1 MTDTLSPADIL
12 NTLAHRGPA
21 FPEAALK
28 AATGQREALTPT
40 LLGWIARAQT
50 EGEALPA
57 DFCGHVYALFL
68 LGHFH
73 DPEAFEPLLQLLS
86 QPIETLEQIFSTSQL
101 DHAHRALIA
110 TYTDNWTALAEAIA
124 NPAINVYSRLAF
136 ADVAI
141 GLYLADR
148 VKREPLLELYRQL
161 FAQTHPD
168 SYENEVLL
176 IFLMADALDFHAIE
190 LKPQLVALRDQ
201 LWPAL
206 SELFDPGDIDTRL
219 EHPRNSVLTA
229 SRQQKTYR
237 SVDNLVKEMSLWP
250 DFPSSAEQQE
260 GLERLKALLR
270 ESEPDPETPLSQR
283 ETRRKRQ

>member
-1 MTDTLSPADIL
+1 MTDTPHVSEIL
-12 NTLAHRGPA
+12 DTLARRGAA
-21 FPEAALK
+21 FPESALK
-28 AATGQREALTPT
+28 AATGLREVLTPT
-40 LLGWIARAQT
+40 LLDWIARAQE

-68 LGHFH
+68 LGHYH
-73 DPEAFEPLLQLLS
+73 EPRAFEPVLELLS
-86 QPIETLEQIFSTSQL
+86 LPIETLEQIFSTSQL
-101 DHAHRALIA
+101 DHAHRVLIS
-110 TYTDNWTALAEAIA
+110 TYADNWEVLAAAIA

-136 ADVAI
+136 ADAAI

-148 VKREPLLELYRQL
+148 VKREPLLELYRSL
-161 FAQTHPD
+161 FAQTSPD
-168 SYENEVLL
+168 SYEHEVLL
-176 IFLMADALDFHAIE
+176 IFLMADALDFHAVE
-190 LKPQLVALRDQ
+190 LKPQLVTLRDQ

-206 SELFDPGDIDTRL
+206 SELFDPGDIDSRL